1 MAYQPNPPKT
11 HKFAPYG
18 DHMISYKALRL
29 EYFSKRKAI
38 GKEFCAVAVDAEMA
52 YENATKTAKTNATR
66 DAAHDILKA
75 KFRAANQARIN
86 ALCALGPPPIMPT

>member
-1 MAYQPNPPKT
+1 MAYQPNSPKT

-18 DHMISYKALRL
+18 DHMIPYQTKLL

-38 GKEFCAVAVDAEMA
+38 GKEFCAVAVDAETA
-52 YENATKTAKTNATR
+52 YETATKTAKTNEAR
-66 DAAHDILKA
+66 DVAHDILKA

-86 ALCALGPPPIMPT
+86 ALCALGPPPTMPT